1 MGAGAGGPIPARPRI
16 RDLLGRSTERA
27 LLEAFTATVRD
38 GLSAALVLVGPAGIG
53 KTRLLEHVAGSP
65 EGLHVARTCG
75 LESETHLGFAGL
87 HRLLRPFLGRL
98 DRLPDPQRTALATAF
113 GLVAGPPPD
122 LFLVG
127 LAALTLLAD
136 AAHELPLVCLV
147 DDAQWLDRESLAAL
161 GFLGRR
167 LDADG
172 IGLLVAVRD
181 DPGADAT
188 LPGLPVHAL
197 AGLDDD
203 AAGRL
208 VAVTAGGRAGGRPGG
223 RPDEQVVARIVAGS
237 GGNPLAL
244 IETSAALSSEQ
255 LNGTAVLPDVLPIG
269 SSLEAHFAA
278 QVAVLPP
285 QTRLFLLL
293 VAAAPPD
300 DHALLWR
307 AAGRLGLAPAAPD
320 AAVSG
325 GFLLAGR
332 RYALR
337 HPLIRSAVYATAPPG
352 DRRAVHRALGEAVD
366 ADLDPDARAWHLAES
381 VAGLDEALA
390 ADLEQASE
398 RARDRGGLAARAA
411 LLSRAAELT
420 PEPSLRARRFLDAAL
435 TYVLVGDLAAAGRQ
449 LDLAAPGLRPPALQ
463 AAGQRA
469 RAAIEWYG
477 TGVVVRVPAI
487 LLDALAR
494 CGPLD
499 DRTVRAML
507 WEALTAG
514 LMSGR
519 CTQGVTL
526 REIADA
532 ALTAPPSDPARP
544 RPTDLLLD
552 AFATRLARGYEPAV
566 PLLRAGVA
574 ALRTGVPGDVDDPS
588 IWIGAWAALD
598 LWDDEGFAAALR
610 RIDAVT
616 RAGGALNSLKS
627 TLSTAATGKVLA
639 GRFVEAQACHT
650 EAGEI
655 EAAMGLRAWGSEHVI
670 ELLAWQGREE
680 QTRAAAEV
688 TERVWVDQLGYGVLG
703 THAARSLAVLELG
716 LGRYREALDHAARV
730 VAEDLPGQG
739 SLALSDVVE
748 AGVRAGDR
756 PAAEAALATLARRAT
771 ASGTP
776 WALGVLARSRALL
789 AADAQA
795 EALYREALDRLG
807 RTSVRTEVARTHLLL
822 GEWLRRRGRRGEARE
837 PLRAA
842 HDLFA
847 AMGAAA
853 FAERARVELRA
864 TGESARRRSTPAPVE
879 LTPRERQVAVLAA
892 EGATNAEIATRLFVT
907 ASTVEFH
914 LNKIFRKLDV
924 TSRRQLTPL
933 VRDDPAQDP
942 TPTPTPAPAPAP
954 ARGPA

>member
-1 MGAGAGGPIPARPRI
+1 MSTLPRPPARDRPPIPARPPI
-16 RDLLGRSTERA
+16 RDLQGRSTERA
-27 LLEAFTATVRD
+27 LLEAFTGTVRE
-38 GLSAALVLVGPAGIG
+38 GLSTALVLVGEAGIG

-65 EGLHVARTCG
+65 EGLHLARTCG

-87 HRLLRPFLGRL
+87 HRLLRPFLDRL
-98 DRLPDPQRTALATAF
+98 DRLPDPQRTALETAF
-113 GLVAGPPPD
+113 GLVTGPPPD

-136 AAHELPLVCLV
+136 AAHELPVVCLV

-203 AAGRL
+203 DAGRL
-208 VAVTAGGRAGGRPGG
+208 VTVVAGG
-223 RPDEQVVARIVAGS
+223 RPDERVVARIVAGS

-244 IETSAALSSEQ
+244 IETSAALSPEQ
-255 LNGTAVLPDVLPIG
+255 LAGTAVLPDVLPIG
-269 SSLEAHFAA
+269 SSLEAHFAG
-278 QVAVLPP
+278 QVAALPP

-307 AAGRLGLAPAAPD
+307 AAGLLGLAPAAPD
-320 AAVSG
+320 AAVSAG
-325 GFLLAGR
+325 VLLAGR

-352 DRRAVHRALGEAVD
+352 DRRAVHRALGEAID

-398 RARDRGGLAARAA
+398 RARDRGGLAAQAA
-411 LLSRAAELT
+411 FLSRAAELT
-420 PEPSLRARRFLDAAL
+420 PDPYLRARRFLEAARP
-435 TYVLVGDLAAAGRQ
+435 YVLVGDLAAAGRQ
-449 LDLAAPGLRPPALQ
+449 LDLAAPGLRPPALR
-463 AAGQRA
+463 AAGQRV
-469 RAAIEWYG
+469 RAAIEWYV
-477 TGVVVRVPAI
+477 TGVAARVPAI

-499 DRTVRAML
+499 DRTVREML

-519 CTQGVTL
+519 CTEGVTL
-526 REIADA
+526 RQIADA
-532 ALTAPPSDPARP
+532 ALEAPPSDPARP

-552 AFATRLARGYEPAV
+552 AFATRLARGHDRAV
-566 PLLRAGVA
+566 PLLRAAVA
-574 ALRTGVPGDVDDPS
+574 ALRTGAPGDVDDPS

-598 LWDDEGFAAALR
+598 LWDDEGFAAALQ

-616 RAGGALNSLKS
+616 RACGALHSLKS
-627 TLSTAATGKVLA
+627 TLSTAATGKIMA
-639 GRFVEAQACHT
+639 GRFAEAQACHT

-655 EAAMGLRAWGSEHVI
+655 EAAMGLRAWGAEHVI

-688 TERVWVDQLGYGVLG
+688 TERVWVDQLGYAVLG

-716 LGRYREALDHAARV
+716 LGRYREALDLAARV

-739 SLALSDVVE
+739 SLALSDLVE
-748 AGVRAGDR
+748 AGVRAGAR

-789 AADAQA
+789 AADTQA
-795 EALYREALDRLG
+795 EALYREALALLG
-807 RTSVRTEVARTHLLL
+807 RTSVRTEVARTHLLH
-822 GEWLRRRGRRGEARE
+822 GEWLRRRGRRGDARDQ
-837 PLRAA
+837 LRVA

-924 TSRRQLTPL
+924 TSRRQLAPL
-933 VRDDPAQDP
+933 VRGD
-942 TPTPTPAPAPAP
+942 PAPAP
-954 ARGPA
+954 